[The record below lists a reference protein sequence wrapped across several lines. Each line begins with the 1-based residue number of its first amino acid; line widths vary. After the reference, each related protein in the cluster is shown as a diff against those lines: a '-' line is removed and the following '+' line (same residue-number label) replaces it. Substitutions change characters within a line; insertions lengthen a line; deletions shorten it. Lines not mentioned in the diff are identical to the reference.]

1 MQLEGIRVVDLTRI
15 VAGPFCSMFLADMG
29 AEVVKVETPGEG
41 DPVRKQGAAR
51 NGYSLY
57 FATFNRNKRSI
68 TLDLRTDEAKE
79 VLRRLLARADVVVNN
94 YRPGVMDKMGFG
106 REALRAIKPDLV
118 SCNVTGFGL
127 DGPYADRPVVR
138 LHRAG
143 DERLHERQRR
153 SGRTADARRAA
164 DLGHGRRCVRGDGDP
179 RRARAAEP
187 HRRRAKKSPPRSPTA

>member
-79 VLRRLLARADVVVNN
+79 VAPPAA
-94 YRPGVMDKMGFG
+94 RPGG
-106 REALRAIKPDLV
+106 RRGQQLPPGRDGQDGLRAR
-118 SCNVTGFGL
+118 S
-127 DGPYADRPVVR
+127 A
-138 LHRAG
+138 AG
-143 DERLHERQRR
+143 DQAG
-153 SGRTADARRAA
+153 S
-164 DLGHGRRCVRGDGDP
+164 
-179 RRARAAEP
+179 
-187 HRRRAKKSPPRSPTA
+187 S